1 MLADIK
7 ITKKLPFIMIVF
19 ALASALATSTIAFI
33 NTKDS
38 MVGAAQ
44 EKLTSLLE
52 SRKSSLQQYFGTI
65 EHDVQ
70 FHAQSPLA
78 IRTIKYFSNAWQA
91 LPDNKES
98 NLKTSYIY
106 KNPYPTG
113 KKGSLLFA
121 DDGSQYSQ
129 VHHLY
134 HPSFTNMIEAR
145 SFYDLIL
152 IDPQGSIIYTVK
164 KEMDFATNVIEG
176 EWKDTHLA
184 NLFTRINDKPEA
196 GILHYV
202 DFSSYGPT
210 ANEPA
215 SFIGSPV
222 FNADYEYLGVLIYQL
237 PIEPLNS
244 IMQVTAGMGKTGETY
259 LVGGDFLMRSDSRFM
274 GQSSILTTKVNTD
287 SVRRGLEGKSGINM
301 INDYRD
307 TPVFSA
313 YTPVMFL
320 GTQWVMLAE
329 IDTSEVLQQAY
340 TMSQF
345 LLISGVLIA
354 IAISVFGFL
363 LANDIAKPIAV
374 MTHSIKD
381 LSDNKLDINISVN
394 NRKDEVGKMAEAVIV
409 LKKNAIEQ
417 ASLKKQLKYISEHD
431 VLTGLKTRKY
441 ALEKLENL
449 ISSADKIGT
458 QIVLMFIDIDNF
470 KNINDSYGH
479 NIGDKTL
486 CLIANGLKKCA
497 REDDIIA
504 RVGGDEFIIILPNIQ
519 RTSDSRIVAN
529 KIGELVESLLPVQAD
544 RIRAPTLSIGVAVYP
559 NDATNA
565 TSLLKKADAAMYT
578 VKRSGKNN
586 FDYWNKSM

>member
-1 MLADIK
+1 
-7 ITKKLPFIMIVF
+7 
-19 ALASALATSTIAFI
+19 
-33 NTKDS
+33 

-70 FHAQSPLA
+70 FHAQSPLIVRA
-78 IRTIKYFSNAWQA
+78 IKDFSNAWA
-91 LPDNKES
+91 VLPDNKET

-106 KNPYPTG
+106 KNPYPAG
-113 KKGSLLFA
+113 NKGSLLIA

-129 VHHLY
+129 VHRQY

-145 SFYDLIL
+145 SFYDLIM
-152 IDPQGSIIYTVK
+152 IDPQGNLIYTVK
-164 KEMDFATNVIEG
+164 KEMDFATNIANG
-176 EWKDTHLA
+176 EWKDSQLA
-184 NLFTRINDKPEA
+184 ILFSRINNKPEP

-202 DFSSYGPT
+202 DFASYGPT
-210 ANEPA
+210 SNEPA

-222 FNADYEYLGVLIYQL
+222 FDAQHAYLGALIYQL
-237 PIEPLNS
+237 PIEPLNG

-259 LVGGDFLMRSDSRFM
+259 LVGNDFLMRSDSRFM
-274 GQSSILTTKVNTD
+274 GQSSILTTKVETI
-287 SVRRGLEGKSGINM
+287 SVRNGLEGKSGINI

-313 YTPVMFL
+313 YTPVTFL

-329 IDTSEVLQQAY
+329 IDKSEVLQHVY

-345 LLISGVLIA
+345 LLVSGVLIA
-354 IAISVFGFL
+354 IAISIFGYL
-363 LANDIAKPIAV
+363 LAADIAKPISI
-374 MTHSIKD
+374 MTHSIQD

-409 LKKNAIEQ
+409 LKENAIEQ
-417 ASLKKQLKYISEHD
+417 ESLKKQLRYIAEHD

-441 ALEKLENL
+441 ALEKLDSL
-449 ISSADKIGT
+449 IKVADQTGT

-479 NIGDKTL
+479 LAGDETL
-486 CLIANGLKKCA
+486 CLIATGLKECA

-504 RVGGDEFIIILPNIQ
+504 RVGGDEFIIILPNIK

-529 KIGELVESLLPVQAD
+529 KIGELVESLLPTQPGQ
-544 RIRAPTLSIGVAVYP
+544 ISAPTLSIGVAVYP

-565 TSLLKKADAAMYT
+565 TSLLKKADTAMYT